1 MRFLFD
7 FRRRQENGPP
17 SPSAGC
23 SRSAYGASRTGPTR
37 SRKHM
42 WLPNTILIN
51 FDNIRPDEVEC
62 NIDNTLI
69 PNHDQPIINIDIHLR
84 SDLARTAMEYRHVYQ
99 AAFAMV
105 FTMLIAALQT
115 CLHYLL
121 YVLS

>member
-84 SDLARTAMEYRHVYQ
+84 SDCNERRWNIDMYTKLRSQ
-99 AAFAMV
+99 WFS
-105 FTMLIAALQT
+105 Q
-115 CLHYLL
+115 C
-121 YVLS
+121 